1 MVYCF
6 CHEFVLKLGYDLSTD
21 FLSGVLTNNSI
32 LSWTGLDNRLEFFDT
47 LDYLYTSGLKE
58 ITIDAN
64 ETVQTN
70 SIYGIELDGSKVEES
85 QRTEMDK
92 IMIPSGICRVFTGN
106 PIRYINFR

>member
-1 MVYCF
+1 MVYGF
-6 CHEFVLKLGYDLSTD
+6 CLEFVLNIGYDLSTD
-21 FLSGVLTNNSI
+21 YLSGVLTNKSF

-58 ITIDAN
+58 INIDAN

-70 SIYGIELDGSKVEES
+70 SIYGIDLDSTKVEES
-85 QRTEMDK
+85 QRTEMDR
-92 IMIPSGICRVFTGN
+92 IMIPSGMCRVFKGN